1 MKQYDHMNK
10 FFSAIL
16 IGIFGA
22 VLLIIFFA
30 GMMSVGATEKLLPYI
45 IGFNAA
51 LTGYNFISRV
61 KDSIR
66 YKRVLGTISGIILVT
81 VVVLILNIVAHHYTG
96 GYIVYLPDFLFL
108 IILGGVFSYLGA
120 ILAIR
125 YFKL

>member
-1 MKQYDHMNK
+1 MKQYDHITN

-16 IGIFGA
+16 IGLFGA
-22 VLLIIFFA
+22 VLLVIFFA
-30 GMMSVGATEKLLPYI
+30 GVMSVGAIEKLLPYI

-66 YKRVLGTISGIILVT
+66 YKRILCAISGIILVV
-81 VVVLILNIVAHHYTG
+81 VVVLMLNIAAYHYTG

-108 IILGGVFSYLGA
+108 IFLGGVFSYLGA

>member
-1 MKQYDHMNK
+1 MKQYDHMIK

-16 IGIFGA
+16 IGIFGT

-30 GMMSVGATEKLLPYI
+30 GVMSVGAIEKLLPYT

-66 YKRVLGTISGIILVT
+66 YKRILCAISGIILVV
-81 VVVLILNIVAHHYTG
+81 VVVLMLNIAAYHYTG

-108 IILGGVFSYLGA
+108 IFLGGVFSYLGA